1 MKSTRSL
8 IYQPEIWVIVLVLS
22 LISGCSTQQISDT
35 MRILTDEDRTL
46 TSTEVESGL
55 REALI
60 KGVST
65 GAEEVSKVGGYLD
78 NPKIRIPFPPEV
90 SKVENTLRDLGM
102 GAMVDQFVATLNR
115 GAEEAA
121 KEAKPIFVN
130 AIRQMTIA
138 DAMAILKGEQDAAT
152 QYLKK
157 NTSDQLAQKFNPVI
171 QSALDETGATR
182 YYSDIVSTYNSLPL
196 VQPVNPNLDQYAT
209 QLAIDG
215 LFVKIA
221 EEEKSIRSN
230 PAARTSE
237 ILRRVF
243 GSTSN

>member
-1 MKSTRSL
+1 MNSL
-8 IYQPEIWVIVLVLS
+8 LVNQARALVL
-22 LISGCSTQQISDT
+22 LLALTFGLGCTTQQISDT
-35 MRILTDEDRTL
+35 VRILTDEDRAL
-46 TSTEVESGL
+46 TSAEVEKGL

-65 GAEEVSKVGGYLD
+65 GTDEVSKVGGYLD
-78 NPKIRIPFPPEV
+78 NPVIRIPFPPEV

-102 GAMVDQFVATLNR
+102 GAMVDQFVSTLNR

-130 AIRQMTIA
+130 AIKQMTIA

-152 QYLKK
+152 QYLKRT
-157 NTSDQLAQKFNPVI
+157 TSDQLAQKFNPVI
-171 QSALDETGATR
+171 RSALQETGATR

-196 VQPVNPNLDQYAT
+196 VQPVNPDLDQYAT

-221 EEEKSIRSN
+221 EEEGNIRKN